1 MIMSASD
8 SARRI
13 RLDLD
18 KQVSIKPQI
27 HLEEEL
33 FYADKDH
40 KIAHGHGDEE
50 YSYGVIRRVRAM
62 SVMAAR
68 PLVPPVHMGIFQEI
82 HQPSPTPVQSIHKR
96 RSSHDAS
103 SVKDRR
109 FLIDVE
115 KTKQAILAQE
125 DTDGDCQITIYDT
138 GPKSFIVGTAD
149 SGGFH
154 KFEIRGTY
162 ALSNLLQE
170 LALASEY
177 GRKTIVLNEARI
189 NENPVDR
196 MSRLIKY
203 HFWDGLTRRIDA
215 DGLEKICADPKNRGQ
230 DQRSRIYVPFHD
242 AFALEYY
249 NTIAKERLHLGLDV
263 VQLPEII
270 SPEYVKS
277 LDTSPGILSLS
288 LRKQVDSATGEVVV
302 RGAPFVVPGGRFNE
316 MYGWDSYFEALGLAE
331 DDRIELARGM
341 IENFHYELEHYGKIL
356 NANRSYYLTR
366 SQPPFLTD
374 MTIQVYNKLVT
385 KGTWEP
391 KTLHAWM
398 IQSIKAAIK
407 ELLGVWMVSPRL
419 DATTGLYRYYT
430 EGVGMPPETES
441 SHFDHIIRPFAD
453 RRNLSIEEYTTLYN
467 NLEISEPELDQY
479 FVHDRAVRESG
490 HDTTYRFEKRC
501 ANLATV
507 DLASLIYK
515 YQKDI
520 GVLIDT
526 HCKSVIAFR
535 VRKGKDDTNLK
546 KFLKWREAILSHGV
560 TGCIGDNGHWDS
572 SWAKGLAI
580 MGEDLFQESVIST
593 NTIPDTKHEDLLVID
608 YEETDASPDFFI
620 VKLPAR
626 IFTEMASHT
635 QTKITKYLW
644 SPTDKMFFDWDCEL
658 HEQSVY
664 ETVTCL
670 WTLWAGCATPQQAE
684 VMVPTVLS
692 KFEAVGGLV
701 SGTEESRGTISL
713 DRPNRQWDF
722 PFGWAPHQIMAW
734 AGLKQYGYSIDARR
748 ICYRW
753 LYVLTKSFVD
763 FNGVVSEKLDVVNMT
778 HKIDVEYGNVG
789 ADFQF
794 VVREGFGWMNASY
807 QVGLTYLNESMRRA
821 LGALTPPDQ
830 LFRKLGI

>member
-288 LRKQVDSATGEVVV
+288 LRKQVDSATGEIVV

-526 HCKSVIAFR
+526 HCKS
-535 VRKGKDDTNLK
+535 
-546 KFLKWREAILSHGV
+546 
-560 TGCIGDNGHWDS
+560 
-572 SWAKGLAI
+572 
-580 MGEDLFQESVIST
+580 
-593 NTIPDTKHEDLLVID
+593 
-608 YEETDASPDFFI
+608 ETDASPDFFI